1 MKPALSSVSVVG
13 ALATYPEPVIQC
25 GWSTFAVSLRDDR
38 RRPSTAGII
47 RAPLSPRN
55 PVDTIVRPLIH
66 HNGGIAAA
74 GRRLQI
80 RRSFGEYFAAPRNP
94 AVYLLVSSPSPRW
107 SESVENANEGRA
119 GRGYRRDC
127 HRGGRNISNGVRL
140 IATSTHSNW
149 SPGTVTGTLDGPAS
163 QQGRSRTA
171 SNGRSGATPWLIS
184 N

>member
-25 GWSTFAVSLRDDR
+25 GWSTFAVSLRDDDR
-38 RRPSTAGII
+38 RPSPSTAGII

-80 RRSFGEYFAAPRNP
+80 RRSFGGIFRGAAESSCLPPGFIAFTEGANP
-94 AVYLLVSSPSPRW
+94 LKMRMKVALGAVIAV
-107 SESVENANEGRA
+107 
-119 GRGYRRDC
+119 
-127 HRGGRNISNGVRL
+127 
-140 IATSTHSNW
+140 IATGAV
-149 SPGTVTGTLDGPAS
+149 GTSAM
-163 QQGRSRTA
+163 
-171 SNGRSGATPWLIS
+171 ATDPS
-184 N
+184 